1 MTLSLAKRSEIKIE
15 ELDAERKVV
24 KDRIAA
30 YVEEIVEISLK
41 IRELEVRSSDLLSLI
56 HSLEADNG
64 I

>member
-1 MTLSLAKRSEIKIE
+1 MTLSLAKRSEIKSDLLSLIHSIE

-41 IRELEVRSSDLLSLI
+41 IRELEVRS
-56 HSLEADNG
+56 LEADNG

>member
-41 IRELEVRSSDLLSLI
+41 IRELEVRS
-56 HSLEADNG
+56 LEADNG